1 MVCRPEKRVWIF
13 LLRSPS
19 DMNDTGHQEP
29 QTPAEQTTA
38 DTQPARRRRSW
49 LSRLLVTL
57 VLLLMS
63 AGLLLTW
70 LVKTDSGSR
79 SLFALIDY
87 VSLGSFKASGVHG
100 SIGDDIQIDELSLK
114 TSTLEIRASGVQLR
128 WQPAALWHQQVLVDH
143 LQASSLR
150 VATAS
155 SNTPVS
161 LPADLGL
168 PFALQARELALG
180 RLVVADI
187 LAGGKQKEIVTL
199 TALKGTL
206 EFVAQQYRAQLA
218 LSSPWGNASVTD
230 ATMASQRPFAIKG
243 NALIQGQVRADVPPV
258 AAQLQVAGSLQEMQL
273 ALQAKLQEKS
283 IPQGPASDTEKKLL
297 TNKKIAHLNGSAS
310 AVIAPFDAQIFKSA
324 HVDIQHF
331 NPAAWASAAPE
342 ADLRLLADLRP
353 QTAQKVQQST
363 PQNTEKNIAEAK
375 VKSSIKKDAEK
386 NIAPAADLVEGDV
399 SITNAAAGPLNRNV
413 IPLRSVSAR
422 LKWQGTH
429 LDVSHLMVQ
438 AGSQGQIRGDASLE
452 LQAGATRAQA
462 QLSLTNIDLKQ
473 IDQRLH
479 STNINGSAKVQT
491 APDQTILTQAQL
503 TDAKARLNTELSYDL
518 NKLVLSLSKFELQA
532 EESRLEAKGEIA
544 FSGNQVFHVKGHLS
558 NFDPARWVAAPAGRL
573 QAEFSSYGQLQPRV
587 QLQFRMPALQGQYA
601 GEPVQGNVDLQWRQD
616 QQLMLRQMD
625 LRWGKNTLKGQGAWG
640 AAGDLLTLNLDA
652 PELSELNSLN
662 SLFGSGLLAF
672 GGKLKAD
679 VQLLGRFNDLAGSV
693 STDAEQLS
701 FSHNNKN
708 YTVARLS
715 GKLSLSKGLDGQ
727 IEGDISAQHLGGD
740 LPALNDTDL
749 TGVVQSEKIRQL
761 QLQLK
766 GKKAAH
772 TLQADISFSGKQQLH
787 LAANGALSA
796 GAKNDLSHWDW
807 KGQLQSLTLAGKPD
821 LRLVSPA
828 SLQITPDSVRLG
840 SLQLQ
845 SELAKLT
852 LNQFE
857 WLPGT
862 LSTKGSMTDVRLL
875 DIIHLFRPQY
885 TVTGNLKLNTRWD
898 LQLKDSVRGDIRIE
912 RQSGDL
918 RFNDP
923 DGTGTPVPLGIRNVQ
938 MQLRMGGLVA
948 GTDGERL
955 QLTATAD
962 GARLGQWEMNAD
974 SFLSKQDGRWMIS
987 PGAALNGRI
996 KALIP
1001 DLEWLGPSINPG
1013 LVLKGKLS
1021 LDGALAG
1028 TMGKPRYRAD
1038 VSGRDL
1044 ELAFA
1049 SEGLLLPHGLLE
1061 AHIEDNRLTLSQL
1074 QFSNTVTMLPP
1085 HAQFKGTDMLGK
1097 RGEFNA
1103 SGEIDI
1109 GKETGSIQAQWQ
1121 QFPMLQRKDRW
1132 LVVSGQA
1139 SIIESKNI
1147 WSLTGKVLADGAYF
1161 KLPKMPPPSLSD
1173 DVHVTRKSDKRE
1185 AKATD
1190 AVPVKKGLKTRV
1202 DVSFDM
1208 GPRFVFVG
1216 RGLDTGLA
1224 GSLRM
1229 RSIDGSPLQ
1238 ATGTINTVKGVYE
1251 GYGQQLAIER
1261 GILNFQGPPANPGL
1275 NIRALRQGLAVEAGV
1290 EVVGSVAAPQVRL
1303 VSEPAVPDAEK
1314 LSWLVLGRGSDQLAG
1329 GDASLLMSAA
1339 TAIFGGDGSRNIPR
1353 DIVQGLGFD
1362 EFSIG
1367 AAGQNSSSHVP
1378 VQTVAGATG
1387 SGNGSSSSDQV
1398 VSVGKRLM
1406 PGLVLSVERGLG
1418 DASGAIRLSWQL
1430 TRRITVIGRT
1440 GNESAVDVTYTFSFN

>member
-1 MVCRPEKRVWIF
+1 MTDIEK
-13 LLRSPS
+13 
-19 DMNDTGHQEP
+19 TE
-29 QTPAEQTTA
+29 TPANAEQTTA
-38 DTQPARRRRSW
+38 SIPPARQRRSW
-49 LSRLLVTL
+49 IFHFLCVL
-57 VLLLMS
+57 VLLLLCC
-63 AGLLLTW
+63 GLLLTW
-70 LVKTDSGSR
+70 FVKTESGSR

-87 VSLGSFKASGVHG
+87 VSLGSLKASGIQG
-100 SIGDDIQIDELSLK
+100 SIGDDIQIDELLLK
-114 TSTLEIRASGVQLR
+114 TPTLEIKASGVQLS
-128 WQPAALWHQQVLVDH
+128 WHPAALWHKQVLVDR
-143 LQASSLR
+143 LQASSLL

-155 SNTPVS
+155 SNTPAS
-161 LPADLGL
+161 LPTDLGL

-187 LAGGKQKEIVTL
+187 LAGGKQKEVVTL
-199 TALKGTL
+199 TALKGSL
-206 EFVAQQYRAQLA
+206 QFVAQQYRAQLA
-218 LSSPWGNASVTD
+218 LSSPWGNANVTS
-230 ATMASQRPFAIKG
+230 ATMASQRPFALKG
-243 NALIQGQVRADVPPV
+243 NALLQGQVRADVPPV
-258 AAQLQVAGSLQEMQL
+258 AAQLQVAGNLQELKL
-273 ALQAKLQEKS
+273 ALQAQLQEKL
-283 IPQGPASDTEKKLL
+283 ITPAVSAEVEKKPVAD
-297 TNKKIAHLNGSAS
+297 KKISHLNGTAS
-310 AVIAPFDAQIFKSA
+310 ALIAPFDAQIFKSA

-353 QTAQKVQQST
+353 KSEQNAQQKVAQKTQQKA
-363 PQNTEKNIAEAK
+363 PQNTEKNTAK
-375 VKSSIKKDAEK
+375 STAK
-386 NIAPAADLVEGDV
+386 NINLPASSNYVEGEISVTNAASGPLNKNAIPIRSASTSLTWQATHLDFSNLVVQVESTGQVRGDV
-399 SITNAAAGPLNRNV
+399 SLD
-413 IPLRSVSAR
+413 L
-422 LKWQGTH
+422 QG
-429 LDVSHLMVQ
+429 
-438 AGSQGQIRGDASLE
+438 A
-452 LQAGATRAQA
+452 ATRAQA

-479 STNINGSAKVQT
+479 STRINGSAKVQT
-491 APDQTILTQAQL
+491 AANQTILTQAQL
-503 TDAKARLNTELSYDL
+503 SDGKARLNTELSYDL
-518 NKLVLSLSKFELQA
+518 NKVVLSLSKFELQA
-532 EESRLEAKGEIA
+532 EDSRLEAKGEIG
-544 FSGNQVFHVKGHLS
+544 FSGNQVFHFKGNLS
-558 NFDPARWVAAPAGRL
+558 NFDPARWMATPGGRL
-573 QAEFSSYGQLQPRV
+573 QADFSTDGQLQPRL
-587 QLQFRMPALQGQYA
+587 QLQAKLPALQGQYA
-601 GEPVQGNVDLQWRQD
+601 GQPVQGNVDLLWRQD
-616 QQLMLRQMD
+616 QQLTLRQMD
-625 LRWGKNTLKGQGAWG
+625 LRWGKNVLKGQGAWG
-640 AAGDLLTLNLDA
+640 AVGDVLTLNLDA
-652 PELSELNSLN
+652 PELSELNT
-662 SLFGSGLLAF
+662 LFGGGSLAF

-679 VQLLGRFNDLAGSV
+679 LQLQGRFNDLAGNM
-693 STDAEQLS
+693 TTEAEQFS
-701 FSHNNKN
+701 FSQNNKT
-708 YTVARLS
+708 YTVGKLS

-727 IEGDISAQHLGGD
+727 IDGDISAQQLSGD
-740 LPALNDTDL
+740 FPVLNDADL
-749 TGVVQSEKIRQL
+749 SGVVQKEKIRQL
-761 QLQLK
+761 HVQLK

-772 TLQADISFSGKQQLH
+772 TLQTEVVFSSKQQLN
-787 LAANGALSA
+787 LAADGALSA
-796 GAKNDLSHWDW
+796 GAKNDLSHWEW
-807 KGQLQSLTLAGKPD
+807 KGQLQSLALTGKPD
-821 LRLVSPA
+821 LRLVNPA
-828 SLQITPDSVRLG
+828 SLQITPDSLRLG

-845 SELAKLT
+845 SELARLT
-852 LNQFE
+852 LDQFE

-862 LSTKGSMTDVRLL
+862 LMTKGSLSDVRLL
-875 DIIHLFRPQY
+875 DVVNLFRPQY
-885 TVTGNLKLNTRWD
+885 TVTGNLKLNAKWD

-923 DGTGTPVPLGIRNVQ
+923 DGTGTPVPLGIRNVL

-948 GTDGERL
+948 GTDGERM

-962 GARLGQWEMNAD
+962 GARLGQWQVNAD
-974 SFLSKQDGRWMIS
+974 SFLSKQDGRWTIL
-987 PGAALNGRI
+987 PGAGLNGRV
-996 KALIP
+996 KAVIP

-1013 LVLKGKLS
+1013 LVLKGKLT
-1021 LDGALAG
+1021 LDSTLAG
-1028 TMGKPRYRAD
+1028 TIGKPRYRAD

-1049 SEGLLLPHGLLE
+1049 SEGLLLPNGLLE
-1061 AHIEDNRLTLSQL
+1061 AHIEDNHLTLSQL

-1085 HAQFKGTDMLGK
+1085 HAQFKGVDMLGK

-1147 WSLTGKVLADGAYF
+1147 WSLTGKVMADGAYF
-1161 KLPKMPPPSLSD
+1161 KLPKMPPPSLSS
-1173 DVHVTRKSDKRE
+1173 DVHVTRKTDKRE
-1185 AKATD
+1185 ARTAD
-1190 AVPVKKGLKTRV
+1190 AAPVKKGLKTRV

-1238 ATGTINTVKGVYE
+1238 ATGTINTVRGVYE

-1387 SGNGSSSSDQV
+1387 TSSSSGSDKV

-1430 TRRITVIGRT
+1430 TRRITVIGRA

>member
-1 MVCRPEKRVWIF
+1 MTDIEK
-13 LLRSPS
+13 
-19 DMNDTGHQEP
+19 TE
-29 QTPAEQTTA
+29 TPANPEQTTA
-38 DTQPARRRRSW
+38 SIPPARQRRSW
-49 LSRLLVTL
+49 IFHFLCVL
-57 VLLLMS
+57 VLLLLCC
-63 AGLLLTW
+63 GLLLTW
-70 LVKTDSGSR
+70 VVKTESGSR

-87 VSLGSFKASGVHG
+87 VSLGSLKANGIRG
-100 SIGDDIQIDELSLK
+100 SIGDDIQIDELLLK
-114 TSTLEIRASGVQLR
+114 TPTLEIKASGVQLS
-128 WQPAALWHQQVLVDH
+128 WHPAALWHKQVLVDR
-143 LQASSLR
+143 LQASSLL

-155 SNTPVS
+155 SNTPAS
-161 LPADLGL
+161 LPTDLGL

-187 LAGGKQKEIVTL
+187 LAGGKQKEVVTL
-199 TALKGTL
+199 TALKGSL
-206 EFVAQQYRAQLA
+206 QFVAQQYRAQLA
-218 LSSPWGNASVTD
+218 LSSPWGNANVTS
-230 ATMASQRPFAIKG
+230 ATMAGQRPFALKG
-243 NALIQGQVRADVPPV
+243 NALLQGQVRADVPPV
-258 AAQLQVAGSLQEMQL
+258 AAQLQVAGSLQELQL
-273 ALQAKLQEKS
+273 ALQAQLQEKL
-283 IPQGPASDTEKKLL
+283 ITPAVSAEVEKKPVAD
-297 TNKKIAHLNGSAS
+297 KKTAHLNGTAS
-310 AVIAPFDAQIFKSA
+310 ALIAPFDAQIFKSA

-353 QTAQKVQQST
+353 KSEQNAQQKVAQKTQQKA
-363 PQNTEKNIAEAK
+363 PQNTEKNIT
-375 VKSSIKKDAEK
+375 KSTAK
-386 NIAPAADLVEGDV
+386 NIIQPASANYVEGEISV
-399 SITNAAAGPLNRNV
+399 TNVASGPLNRNA
-413 IPLRSVSAR
+413 IPLRSVSAS
-422 LKWQGTH
+422 LNWQATH
-429 LDVSHLMVQ
+429 LDFSNLVVQ
-438 AGSQGQIRGDASLE
+438 VESKGQIRGDASLD
-452 LQAGATRAQA
+452 LQGTATRAHA
-462 QLSLTNIDLKQ
+462 QLSLTNIDLNQ

-479 STNINGSAKVQT
+479 TTHINGSAQVQT
-491 APDQTILTQAQL
+491 AANQTILTQAQL
-503 TDAKARLNTELSYDL
+503 NDGKARLNAELTYDL
-518 NKLVLSLSKFELQA
+518 NKVLLSLSKFELQA
-532 EESRLEAKGEIA
+532 EDSRLDAKGEIA
-544 FSGNQVFHVKGHLS
+544 FSGNQVFHFKGNLS
-558 NFDPARWVAAPAGRL
+558 NFDPARWMTTPAGRL
-573 QAEFSSYGQLQPRV
+573 QAEFSTDGQLQPRL
-587 QLQFRMPALQGQYA
+587 QLQAKLPALHGQYA
-601 GEPVQGNVDLQWRQD
+601 GQAVQGNVDLQWRQD
-616 QQLMLRQMD
+616 QQLMLRQLD
-625 LRWGKNTLKGQGAWG
+625 LRWGKNVLKGQGAWG
-640 AAGDLLTLNLDA
+640 AVGDVLTLNLDA
-652 PELSELNSLN
+652 PELSELNT
-662 SLFGSGLLAF
+662 LFGSGSLAF

-679 VQLLGRFNDLAGSV
+679 VQLQGRFNDMAGSL
-693 STDAEQLS
+693 TTEAEQFS
-701 FSHNNKN
+701 FSQNNKT
-708 YTVARLS
+708 YTVAKLS

-727 IEGDISAQHLGGD
+727 IDGDISAQQLGGD
-740 LPALNDTDL
+740 FPVLNDADL
-749 TGVVQSEKIRQL
+749 SSAVQKEKIRQL
-761 QLQLK
+761 HVQLK

-772 TLQADISFSGKQQLH
+772 TLQAEVAFSSKQQLN
-787 LAANGALSA
+787 LAADGALSV
-796 GAKNDLSHWDW
+796 GAKNDLSHWEW
-807 KGQLQSLTLAGKPD
+807 KGQLQSLALTGKPD

-828 SLQITPDSVRLG
+828 SLQITPDSLRLG

-845 SELAKLT
+845 SEMAKLT
-852 LNQFE
+852 LDQFE

-862 LSTKGSMTDVRLL
+862 LTTKGSMSDVRLL
-875 DIIHLFRPQY
+875 DVVNLFRPQY
-885 TVTGNLKLNTRWD
+885 TVTGNLKLNAKWD

-923 DGTGTPVPLGIRNVQ
+923 DGTGTPVPLGIRNVL

-948 GTDGERL
+948 GTDGERM

-962 GARLGQWEMNAD
+962 GARLGQWQVNAD
-974 SFLSKQDGRWMIS
+974 SFLSKQDGRWTILS
-987 PGAALNGRI
+987 GAGLNGRI

-1001 DLEWLGPSINPG
+1001 DLEWLGPLINPG
-1013 LVLKGKLS
+1013 VVLKGKLNV
-1021 LDGALAG
+1021 DGMLMG
-1028 TMGKPRYRAD
+1028 TIGKPRYRAD
-1038 VSGRDL
+1038 VSGREL

-1049 SEGLLLPHGLLE
+1049 SEGLLLPNGILE
-1061 AHIEDNRLTLSQL
+1061 AHVEDDRLTLSQL

-1085 HAQFKGTDMLGK
+1085 HAQFKGVDMLGK

-1147 WSLTGKVLADGAYF
+1147 WSLTGKVMADGAYF
-1161 KLPKMPPPSLSD
+1161 KLPKMPPPGLSS

-1185 AKATD
+1185 TRTAD

-1238 ATGTINTVKGVYE
+1238 ATGTINTVRGVYE

-1367 AAGQNSSSHVP
+1367 ASGQNSSSHVP

-1387 SGNGSSSSDQV
+1387 TSSSSGSDKV

-1430 TRRITVIGRT
+1430 TRRITVIGRA

>member
-1 MVCRPEKRVWIF
+1 MTYIEK
-13 LLRSPS
+13 
-19 DMNDTGHQEP
+19 NAA
-29 QTPAEQTTA
+29 PANPEQTTA
-38 DTQPARRRRSW
+38 SIPPAGRRRSW
-49 LSRLLVTL
+49 LFHLVCAL
-57 VLLLMS
+57 GLLLLCC
-63 AGLLLTW
+63 GLLLTW
-70 LVKTDSGSR
+70 VVKTESGSR
-79 SLFALIDY
+79 SLFALLDY
-87 VSLGSFKASGVHG
+87 VSLGSLKANGIRG
-100 SIGDDIQIDELSLK
+100 SIGGDIQIDELLLK
-114 TSTLEIRASGVQLR
+114 TPTLEIKASGVQLS
-128 WQPAALWHQQVLVDH
+128 WHPAALWHKQVLVDR
-143 LQASSLR
+143 LQASSLL

-155 SNTPVS
+155 SNTPAS
-161 LPADLGL
+161 LPTDLGL

-187 LAGGKQKEIVTL
+187 LAGGKQKEVVTL
-199 TALKGTL
+199 TALKGSL

-218 LSSPWGNASVTD
+218 LSSPWGSASVTS
-230 ATMASQRPFAIKG
+230 ATMASQRPFALKG
-243 NALIQGQVRADVPPV
+243 NALLQGQVRADVPPV
-258 AAQLQVAGSLQEMQL
+258 AAQLQVAGSLQELQL
-273 ALQAKLQEKS
+273 ALQAQLQEKS
-283 IPQGPASDTEKKLL
+283 GAPALAADADKKAA
-297 TNKKIAHLNGSAS
+297 TNKKTPHLNGTAN
-310 AVIAPFDAQIFKSA
+310 ALIAPFEAQIFKSA

-353 QTAQKVQQST
+353 KSIGKAPQTA
-363 PQNTEKNIAEAK
+363 PQNTGKNITKSTAK
-375 VKSSIKKDAEK
+375 NGLQPASSSDVVGEISVTNAASGSLNK
-386 NIAPAADLVEGDV
+386 NAIPIRSASSSLNWQATHLNLSNLVVQVESTGQLRGDV
-399 SITNAAAGPLNRNV
+399 SLD
-413 IPLRSVSAR
+413 L
-422 LKWQGTH
+422 QG
-429 LDVSHLMVQ
+429 
-438 AGSQGQIRGDASLE
+438 A
-452 LQAGATRAQA
+452 ATRAQA

-479 STNINGSAKVQT
+479 STRINGSAKVQT
-491 APDQTILTQAQL
+491 AANQTILTQAQL
-503 TDAKARLNTELSYDL
+503 IDGKARLNTELSYDL
-518 NKLVLSLSKFELQA
+518 NKVVLSLSKFELQA
-532 EESRLEAKGEIA
+532 EDSRLEAKGEIS
-544 FSGNQVFHVKGHLS
+544 FSGNQVFHFKGNLS
-558 NFDPARWVAAPAGRL
+558 NFDPARWMATPGGRL
-573 QAEFSSYGQLQPRV
+573 QADFSTDGQLQPRL
-587 QLQFRMPALQGQYA
+587 QLQAKLPALQGQYA
-601 GEPVQGNVDLQWRQD
+601 GQPVQGNVDLLWRQD
-616 QQLMLRQMD
+616 QQLTLRKMD
-625 LRWGKNTLKGQGAWG
+625 LRWGKNVLKGQGAWG
-640 AAGDLLTLNLDA
+640 AVGDVLTLNLDA
-652 PELSELNSLN
+652 PELSELNT
-662 SLFGSGLLAF
+662 LFSSGSLAF

-679 VQLLGRFNDLAGSV
+679 LQLQGRFNDLAGNM
-693 STDAEQLS
+693 TTEAEQFS
-701 FSHNNKN
+701 FSQNNKT
-708 YTVARLS
+708 YTVGKLS

-727 IEGDISAQHLGGD
+727 IDGDISARQLGGD
-740 LPALNDTDL
+740 FPVLNDADL
-749 TGVVQSEKIRQL
+749 SGVVQKEKIRQL
-761 QLQLK
+761 HVQLK

-772 TLQADISFSGKQQLH
+772 TLETEVVFSSKQQLN
-787 LAANGALSA
+787 LAADGALSA
-796 GAKNDLSHWDW
+796 GAKNDLSHWEW
-807 KGQLQSLTLAGKPD
+807 KGQLQSLALTGKPD

-828 SLQITPDSVRLG
+828 SLQITPDSLRLG

-845 SELAKLT
+845 SELARLT
-852 LNQFE
+852 LDQFE

-862 LSTKGSMTDVRLL
+862 LTTKGSLSDVRLL
-875 DIIHLFRPQY
+875 DVINLFRPQY
-885 TVTGNLKLNTRWD
+885 TVTGNLKLNAKWD
-898 LQLKDSVRGDIRIE
+898 VQLKDSVRGDIRIE

-923 DGTGTPVPLGIRNVQ
+923 DGTGTPVPLGIRNVL

-948 GTDGERL
+948 GTDGERM

-962 GARLGQWEMNAD
+962 GARLGQWQVNAD
-974 SFLSKQDGRWMIS
+974 SFLSKQDGRWMIL
-987 PGAALNGRI
+987 PGAGLNGRV
-996 KALIP
+996 KAVIP

-1021 LDGALAG
+1021 LDSALAG
-1028 TMGKPRYRAD
+1028 TIGKPRYRAD

-1049 SEGLLLPHGLLE
+1049 SEGLLLPNGLLE
-1061 AHIEDNRLTLSQL
+1061 AHVEDNHLTLSQL

-1085 HAQFKGTDMLGK
+1085 HAQFKGVDMLGK

-1139 SIIESKNI
+1139 SINESKNI
-1147 WSLTGKVLADGAYF
+1147 WSLTGKVMADGAYF
-1161 KLPKMPPPSLSD
+1161 KLPKMPPPSLSS
-1173 DVHVTRKSDKRE
+1173 DVHVTRKTDKRE
-1185 AKATD
+1185 TRTAD
-1190 AVPVKKGLKTRV
+1190 AAPVKKGLKTRV

-1238 ATGTINTVKGVYE
+1238 ATGTINTVRGVYE

-1387 SGNGSSSSDQV
+1387 TSSSSGSDKV

-1430 TRRITVIGRT
+1430 TRRITVIGRA